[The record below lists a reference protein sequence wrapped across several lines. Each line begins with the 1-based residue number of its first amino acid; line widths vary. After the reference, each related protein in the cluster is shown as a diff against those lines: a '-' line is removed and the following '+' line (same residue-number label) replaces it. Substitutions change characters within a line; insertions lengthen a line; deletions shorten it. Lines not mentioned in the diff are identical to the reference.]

1 MLREFMTKTPMLG
14 LPIITLFFFI
24 AVFTTVFLRVM
35 LRKKTAYAA
44 AESLPLDDGD
54 DVSRKDAP

>member
-14 LPIITLFFFI
+14 LPIITLFLFI
-24 AVFTTVFLRVM
+24 TIFTTVFLRVM
-35 LRKKTAYAA
+35 LRKETSYAA
-44 AESLPLDDGD
+44 AESLPLEDGD